1 MNDQQIA
8 VVSLEE
14 VSLDK
19 ESDGRKHGFG
29 GGSLG
34 FPLEERGSCTSPI
47 PN

>member
-1 MNDQQIA
+1 MNDLPVA
-8 VVSLEE
+8 VVSSEE

-29 GGSLG
+29 GGSPG
-34 FPLEERGSCTSPI
+34 FPLEERGICTSPI